1 MRCKNKSIVAT
12 LSDELSNVSLSLKD
26 DQWKVKSKNLQ
37 KLMVYKTVLNSYSF
51 CTQTSLKKYIF
62 KLKKTGTTEEQ
73 EKMMKKQLRLE

>member
-1 MRCKNKSIVAT
+1 MVAT

-26 DQWKVKSKNLQ
+26 DQWKVKSENLQ
-37 KLMVYKTVLNSYSF
+37 KLMVYKTVLNSYTF